1 MEEKETVSCGMKEAE
16 GSVPLCL
23 PQAAVKPVSPVSLI
37 FFSFKPCTKESS
49 VIGPFSHENTA
60 AVSSNYCP
68 CFMNGLKLR
77 KTQEHEFEQTQEDG
91 RRGAWRA
98 AVHGVTKGWTQLSN

>member
-1 MEEKETVSCGMKEAE
+1 MKEAE

-77 KTQEHEFEQTQEDG
+77 KTHFQDLLPRVAEG
-91 RRGAWRA
+91 GWASPLSPSA
-98 AVHGVTKGWTQLSN
+98 ALRL